1 MTTNASARVR
11 MHEFHPSS
19 VEELPMSDELLQRLR
34 EAGGL

>member
-1 MTTNASARVR
+1 MQESR
-11 MHEFHPSS
+11 PSP